1 MASNGFSLADLGV
14 AGMLDVV
21 GFDPVVPQVIADF
34 GAGFQRSPL
43 GAAPGPAVG
52 PRAPGRS

>member
-1 MASNGFSLADLGV
+1 
-14 AGMLDVV
+14 MLDVV